1 MMQPQWSADGK
12 IEPLVA
18 GVLPKADMDKVRQTV
33 TDPKLNTLIDRDI
46 AEGRRRGVSGTPTTF
61 LTVNGQTHR
70 INGPVQYAI
79 MKRSL
84 DNLLG
89 Q

>member
-1 MMQPQWSADGK
+1 
-12 IEPLVA
+12 
-18 GVLPKADMDKVRQTV
+18 V
-33 TDPKLNTLIDRDI
+33 T
-46 AEGRRRGVSGTPTTF
+46 GTPTTF

-79 MKRSL
+79 MKQVL
-84 DNLLG
+84 DKQLR